1 MTAIPQQV
9 PQAAETAQISGFWR
23 RVAAFMIDLMILGLP
38 LLLLGLL
45 MFRWLAGLGQ
55 TGRSIGFVVAL
66 LYFGL
71 LNSSLGGGQTIGKRL
86 QGIRVVDRS
95 GATLSPVRSIVRFL
109 VIGIPYFLNG
119 LWFDTDAF
127 SVEPP
132 AYLLGVLLDFV
143 VLGGLG
149 ATAYLYVFNRR
160 TRQSL
165 HDLAVGSFV
174 VRDPGVPI
182 PTGFAIPRLHLIV
195 TALLVLALTG
205 PAIALRTVYKTD
217 LLESLTPGAELESAI
232 KRQLGLLQVNVSI
245 GSTTTTGMRTGASTT
260 SYLEVSAQAGATP
273 QDDDALMLS
282 IARMVLDRHPDL
294 LGKQTLIVRVSRS
307 FDLGIA
313 SWSINRREALD
324 AAAWQAK
331 LKEVR

>member
-1 MTAIPQQV
+1 
-9 PQAAETAQISGFWR
+9 
-23 RVAAFMIDLMILGLP
+23 
-38 LLLLGLL
+38 
-45 MFRWLAGLGQ
+45 
-55 TGRSIGFVVAL
+55 
-66 LYFGL
+66 
-71 LNSSLGGGQTIGKRL
+71 
-86 QGIRVVDRS
+86 
-95 GATLSPVRSIVRFL
+95 
-109 VIGIPYFLNG
+109 
-119 LWFDTDAF
+119 
-127 SVEPP
+127 
-132 AYLLGVLLDFV
+132 
-143 VLGGLG
+143 
-149 ATAYLYVFNRR
+149 
-160 TRQSL
+160 
-165 HDLAVGSFV
+165 
-174 VRDPGVPI
+174 
-182 PTGFAIPRLHLIV
+182 
-195 TALLVLALTG
+195 VLALTG

-260 SYLEVSAQAGATP
+260 SYQEVSAQAGATP